1 MYKYK
6 RDSDDEIVLDSSG
19 PEFFDDSSPWEGVY
33 IKYVKDIVEVRDTK
47 LNWYAIAPTSHEL
60 TLLIISWTTVYEN
73 KDF

>member
-33 IKYVKDIVEVRDTK
+33 IKYVKDIMEVRDTN
-47 LNWYAIAPTSHEL
+47 LNWYAIAPTPYEL
-60 TLLIISWTTVYEN
+60 TSYHFLNNWLYEN
-73 KDF
+73 KGF